1 MTDQIKQARRAAFEA
16 WHREKFKGK
25 YDNGQPTRD
34 MHNGKYAERYTVK
47 AEQERWEA
55 FNAGLDSLCIELPGD
70 TYGRTDYDQ
79 GRDSGIEDCRAA
91 NPATILALLQHVR
104 ELKADA
110 NKFRE
115 IVCAVVREIPH
126 RDTSR
131 GNAPGHGHSIAGVW
145 DEDNGALAGT
155 ECAWCKT
162 WHSAV
167 DEARSSAD

>member
-1 MTDQIKQARRAAFEA
+1 MTINDELLAELEAAA
-16 WHREKFKGK
+16 NAATPGPWN
-25 YDNGQPTRD
+25 YDGSYVCTMRQED
-34 MHNGKYAERYTVK
+34 GTVYVESWNPIADALLTK
-47 AEQERWEA
+47 
-55 FNAGLDSLCIELPGD
+55 NVHYIS
-70 TYGRTDYDQ
+70 T
-79 GRDSGIEDCRAA
+79 A

-104 ELKADA
+104 ELTADA

-167 DEARSSAD
+167 DAARSSAD

>member
-1 MTDQIKQARRAAFEA
+1 MTTPPIMTINDEFLAELEAAADAATAGKWCTDGGRQVMSAESDQLNSGFVIVDCQGPDNLKNAAFVA
-16 WHREKFKGK
+16 
-25 YDNGQPTRD
+25 T
-34 MHNGKYAERYTVK
+34 
-47 AEQERWEA
+47 
-55 FNAGLDSLCIELPGD
+55 
-70 TYGRTDYDQ
+70 
-79 GRDSGIEDCRAA
+79 A

-104 ELKADA
+104 ELTADA

-167 DEARSSAD
+167 DAARSSAD